1 MRRRGMLAGLGAAGL
16 AARENRGQA
25 QAPAH
30 VQGWARRPVRL
41 VVPFPAG
48 GPPDVLGRAMAEALS
63 ARWGQPV
70 VIENR
75 PGAGGNLGAEHVA
88 RSAPDGHTLLLCA
101 SSHVQGSA
109 LFRNLPFDPLRDFS
123 AVAMLSIYALVA
135 IVHPAVPV
143 QTLAELVALAKRE
156 PGRVTYG
163 STGVGTPT
171 HLVVELFRLRA
182 GIELTHVPYGG
193 AAPAQTAILAGQVMA
208 MFNNPVLSIPAIRDG
223 ALRGLATTGAAR
235 MAQLPDLPTVAESG
249 YPGFEAG
256 TWYGVLA
263 PAGLPAALAEQ
274 LAGDFDAVLATPQM
288 RGRLATM
295 GMLRLAEGPAGFAGR
310 LAAELESWSG
320 VIRQAGIR
328 MD

>member
-1 MRRRGMLAGLGAAGL
+1 MVIRQADAGLTRRTTLLAAAAVLAAPRGLHAQAISRPLRIIVPFAAGGVADL
-16 AARENRGQA
+16 TVRAVGQRI
-25 QAPAH
+25 AP
-30 VQGWARRPVRL
+30 L
-41 VVPFPAG
+41 
-48 GPPDVLGRAMAEALS
+48 L
-63 ARWGQPV
+63 GQPV
-70 VIENR
+70 VIDNR
-75 PGAGGNLGAEHVA
+75 PGAGGIVA
-88 RSAPDGHTLLLCA
+88 GQQLMAAPADGHTLLVA
-101 SSHVQGSA
+101 SNGTAISRS

-135 IVHPAVPV
+135 IVHPSVPV
-143 QTLAELVALAKRE
+143 QTLAELVALAQRE

-235 MAQLPDLPTVAESG
+235 MPQLPDLPTVAESG

-263 PAGLPAALAEQ
+263 PAGLPAPLAEG

-295 GMLRLAEGPAGFAGR
+295 GMLRLAEGPTAFAAR
-310 LAAELESWSG
+310 LAAELESWSR

>member
-1 MRRRGMLAGLGAAGL
+1 
-16 AARENRGQA
+16 
-25 QAPAH
+25 
-30 VQGWARRPVRL
+30 
-41 VVPFPAG
+41 
-48 GPPDVLGRAMAEALS
+48 
-63 ARWGQPV
+63 
-70 VIENR
+70 
-75 PGAGGNLGAEHVA
+75 
-88 RSAPDGHTLLLCA
+88 
-101 SSHVQGSA
+101 
-109 LFRNLPFDPLRDFS
+109 
-123 AVAMLSIYALVA
+123 MLSIYALVA
-135 IVHPAVPV
+135 IVHPSVPV
-143 QTLAELVALAKRE
+143 QTLAELVALAQRE

-235 MAQLPDLPTVAESG
+235 MPQLPDLPTVAESG

-263 PAGLPAALAEQ
+263 PAGLPAPLAEG

-295 GMLRLAEGPAGFAGR
+295 GMLRLAEGPAPFAAR
-310 LAAELESWSG
+310 LAAELESWSR